1 MCITDK
7 AKETSSCADL
17 FRCGAASVCLD
28 CGVFALCLGASASL
42 IRLPRCYYY
51 TTCKWCMESHLS
63 SDAWPAPWLAALAA
77 VPRVCCVR
85 GCRTLSLALCAVP
98 LVPGLPCLLAPWS
111 LCCVGGLC
119 AWCPGLLAC
128 PVRVGCACPVY
139 GPALWAVWLGPI
151 FRSFIVVS
159 LEGLLKK
166 RP

>member
-1 MCITDK
+1 
-7 AKETSSCADL
+7 
-17 FRCGAASVCLD
+17 
-28 CGVFALCLGASASL
+28 
-42 IRLPRCYYY
+42 
-51 TTCKWCMESHLS
+51 MESHLS

-128 PVRVGCACPVY
+128 PVRVGCAYPVY
-139 GPALWAVWLGPI
+139 GPALWAVWLGLI
-151 FRSFIVVS
+151 FRPCIVAS

-166 RP
+166 AFIFALYFSGIFSLVFCPCMLGFIFSWLIFPASRSRIFSPDFSA